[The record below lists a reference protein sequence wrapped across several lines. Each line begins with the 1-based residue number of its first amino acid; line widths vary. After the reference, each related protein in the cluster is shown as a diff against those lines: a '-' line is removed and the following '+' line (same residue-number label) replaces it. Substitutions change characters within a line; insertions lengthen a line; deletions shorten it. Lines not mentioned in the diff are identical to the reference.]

1 MRLTKALKKEIVLA
15 VRRAVFKDKIE
26 AYYKKQQAVGDA
38 LYESLFTPQ
47 QREVLESLPKS
58 WFEQRSSLLVEN
70 GSREFSVPL
79 ASELGHDATWFSRFS
94 IEMSRQ
100 RSMPAY
106 LSREA
111 VRSTRD
117 TDAVA
122 DRAEELRI
130 ADGKLT
136 VELGKMLDSCST
148 VKRLRESWPDA
159 DRHLPDSMTDPA
171 KSLPVSVVAMKQAL
185 KAAQDA

>member
-94 IEMSRQ
+94 I
-100 RSMPAY
+100 
-106 LSREA
+106 
-111 VRSTRD
+111 
-117 TDAVA
+117 
-122 DRAEELRI
+122 
-130 ADGKLT
+130 
-136 VELGKMLDSCST
+136 
-148 VKRLRESWPDA
+148 
-159 DRHLPDSMTDPA
+159 
-171 KSLPVSVVAMKQAL
+171 
-185 KAAQDA
+185 